1 MTYADIPLQA
11 DYMQATRDW
20 VEQVY
25 GIDVLLCIPVVVHE
39 VWRFILAG
47 YTEAMTLETIQGLF
61 GLAPL

>member
-1 MTYADIPLQA
+1 MTYSDIPLQA

-25 GIDVLLCIPVVVHE
+25 GVDVVLCIPVVVHE

-47 YTEAMTLETIQGLF
+47 YTEAMTLETIQAMFNLST
-61 GLAPL
+61 L

>member
-1 MTYADIPLQA
+1 MTYSDIPHQA

-25 GIDVLLCIPVVVHE
+25 GIDVLLCIPVIVHE

-47 YTEAMTLETIQGLF
+47 YTEAMALETIQAMFNLS
-61 GLAPL
+61 PL